1 MKFSLAT
8 ATLGLIAIAQA
19 TLTPYSGY
27 SGYSGG
33 DDDKYRHGKSG
44 IETLRGKFA
53 LAVKEL
59 LGYEHGKHKD
69 KDLHIVYEI
78 DDGQLQ
84 YGDRKDYIY
93 YPYRNENSEE
103 ECSDEDDDHHKK
115 KKRPHRHGGK
125 SDDDDDDKKW
135 KRGGDYSD
143 DNDNDSD
150 DDLRFLTISY
160 NDKYDFFTLKN
171 TVLHDEKGATGEI
184 VANHQFQFD
193 KPPQKDALYDKGFTI
208 VEKDDYYVLAL
219 KGKTKFWNSAVD
231 DKGAFKIYDEEINEN
246 SKPIELIILKVEKHG
261 KKY

>member
-8 ATLGLIAIAQA
+8 ATLGLITIAQA

-69 KDLHIVYEI
+69 RGLHIVYEI

-103 ECSDEDDDHHKK
+103 ECSDEDDGHHKK
-115 KKRPHRHGGK
+115 RRDHTDMVASLMMTTMTK
-125 SDDDDDDKKW
+125 S
-135 KRGGDYSD
+135 GNVVVTTVMIMIMTVMMISD
-143 DNDNDSD
+143 SLQLATMIN
-150 DDLRFLTISY
+150 TIS
-160 NDKYDFFTLKN
+160 L
-171 TVLHDEKGATGEI
+171 L
-184 VANHQFQFD
+184 
-193 KPPQKDALYDKGFTI
+193 
-208 VEKDDYYVLAL
+208 
-219 KGKTKFWNSAVD
+219 
-231 DKGAFKIYDEEINEN
+231 
-246 SKPIELIILKVEKHG
+246 
-261 KKY
+261 